1 MRKILFFSFLL
12 IAWPSLAQRSYRDN
26 SVLATGAWHKLAV
39 RQTGVHRVDV
49 ATLQALGIN
58 TQNLSSAS
66 LRLYGNGGGMLPE
79 ANAPARPDDLQ
90 ENAIWISDGGDGIFN
105 GNDFF
110 LFYAQG
116 PDQWEKDSLNQRFRY
131 RKNLYSDEACYF
143 ITVGGTGARVAG
155 QSNPPPSNRVVTNF
169 RDRFAYEL
177 DTVNFLRSGK
187 QWYGEEFSNAPGRV
201 LTRSFPVN
209 LPHLVTGT
217 QVGFSSHVVARSA
230 GANSSFSVRAN
241 NNTVLTHL
249 LTPVG
254 TGTYDLVATA
264 SELFTNFQLSQ
275 NTLTIQYQYQPISV
289 NAQGWL
295 NWFQLF
301 PVRQLN
307 LSGLEQLAFRDWESV
322 GAGNV
327 TEFRIQNAAATTQ
340 VWDVT
345 DYTRPIVLQGSLSGN
360 ELRVAQ
366 ATAQLREF
374 VAFNPQNLPRPQPVG
389 PVTNQNLHSLSARDY
404 VIVTHPSLLQEA
416 QRLAGFHQQRGLRTA
431 VVTTEQVFHE
441 FASGT
446 PDPGAIR
453 DFVKMLYDKA
463 GSALTN
469 RPRYL
474 LLFGDASYDF
484 KNRTPGNT
492 NLVPSWQN
500 DVSLDPL
507 ASYVSDD
514 FFGFLD
520 DVDDVN
526 RIFPAPLL
534 DVGIGRI
541 PARTLQ
547 EARQVVDKIIRYHE
561 PDGLGPW
568 RREISL
574 VADDEDNN
582 LHLEDAEFHA
592 GTIQQHPL
600 FQVQKIYLDA
610 FRQVSGSGG
619 QRYPEVNQAINNR
632 IFSGTLIWNYSGHGG
647 FRRLAEEVILDQD
660 MVNTWSNVNKL
671 PLFVTATC
679 DFAPYDNPTI
689 TSLGEN
695 ILLRERTGAIALMTT
710 TRVVFAFSNRII
722 NNAFFKEALQPDA
735 NGVYPTLGES
745 LQQCKNVTYQSFGDV
760 VNNRKF
766 ALLGDPA
773 VRLGFPRHRVRTLT
787 INNNP
792 PGTDTLK
799 ATLRYTITGEV
810 TDLQGNR
817 LQGFN
822 GNVFPVIY
830 DKEQAQRTLG
840 NDAGSRPADFRS
852 QNNIIFRG
860 KARVVNGTFS
870 YTFVVPRNINFQ
882 FGNGKIAYYAENGD
896 TDAMGSEA
904 NIIIGGVG
912 AGGITDNTGPEI
924 KAFLNDERFA
934 NGGITN
940 ETPVLVL
947 RLFDSSGINTV
958 GTGIGQDITATLNND
973 NNRFFIL
980 NDFYETEADSYQ
992 RGTVRFQMPRLEE
1005 GSHQLRIKAW
1015 DVMNNSSEYV
1025 LDFRVLK
1032 DEVLK
1037 IDRVYNYPNPFT
1049 TRTTFMF
1056 EHNRP
1061 ADVLQVGIRI
1071 FTVSGKLVN
1080 SLQRTINA
1088 TGNRSFEIEWDG
1100 TDAFG
1105 RKVGR
1110 GVYIYRLEVKDSNG
1124 KSQSVFQK
1132 LMIL

>member
-1 MRKILFFSFLL
+1 MRKLLFFTALL
-12 IAWPSLAQRSYRDN
+12 LNVTTFAQRSYRAN
-26 SVLATGAWHKLAV
+26 SMLATGAWYKLSV
-39 RQTGVHRVDV
+39 RQSGVYRVDV
-49 ATLQALGIN
+49 ATLQTLGIN
-58 TQNLSSAS
+58 TQNLSSAAI
-66 LRLYGNGGGMLPE
+66 RLYGNGGGMLPE
-79 ANAPARPDDLQ
+79 DNATARLDDLH
-90 ENAIWISDGGDGIFN
+90 ENAIWVSDGGDGVFN

-116 PDQWEKDSLNQRFRY
+116 PDQWEKDSVNQRFRY
-131 RKNLYSDEACYF
+131 RKNLYSDEAYYF
-143 ITVGGTGARVAG
+143 ITIGNTGMRVSSQ
-155 QSNPPPSNRVVTNF
+155 QSTPPANRLATSF

-177 DTVNFLRSGK
+177 DTINFLRSGK

-201 LTRSFPVN
+201 LTRNFAIN

-217 QVGFSSHVVARSA
+217 QVGFASHVVARSA
-230 GANSSFSVRAN
+230 GANSTFSVRAN
-241 NNTVLTHL
+241 NSTVLTHVV
-249 LTPVG
+249 PAVG

-264 SELFTNFQLSQ
+264 SELVSSFLLTQ
-275 NTLTIQYQYQPISV
+275 NTLTIQYQYQPVSV

-295 NWFQLF
+295 NWFHLF

-307 LSGLEQLAFRDWESV
+307 LAGLEQLAFRDWETV
-322 GAGNV
+322 GPGNV
-327 TEFRIQNAAATTQ
+327 TEFRIQNATAATQ

-345 DYTRPIVLQGSLSGN
+345 VPLRPLVLGGALTGT

-366 ATAQLREF
+366 ATGQLREL

-389 PVTNQNLHSLSARDY
+389 IVANQNLHGLLSRDY
-404 VIVTHPSLLQEA
+404 VVVTHPRFLQEA
-416 QRLAGFHQQRGLRTA
+416 QRLAAFHQQRGLRSA
-431 VVTTEQVFHE
+431 VVTTEQVYNE

-446 PDPGAIR
+446 PDPSAIR

-463 GSALTN
+463 GSVASN

-474 LLFGDASYDF
+474 LLFGDASFDF
-484 KNRTPGNT
+484 KNRTAANT

-507 ASYVSDD
+507 SSYVSDD
-514 FFGFLD
+514 FFGFLND
-520 DVDDVN
+520 NDDVN

-547 EARQVVDKIIRYHE
+547 EARHVVDKVLRYYE

-592 GTIQQHPL
+592 ATIQQNPL

-619 QRYPEVNQAINNR
+619 QRYPEANQAINNR

-679 DFAPYDNPTI
+679 DFAPFDNPAI

-722 NNAFFKEALQPDA
+722 NNAFFREALRPDA
-735 NGVYPTLGES
+735 DGIYPTLGAS
-745 LQQCKNVTYQSFGDV
+745 LQKCKNATYQSFGDV

-773 VRLGFPRHRVRTLT
+773 LRLGFPRHRVRTRT
-787 INNNP
+787 INNNL
-792 PGTDTLK
+792 PGTDTLQ
-799 ATLRYTITGEV
+799 ATTRYTVTGEV
-810 TDLQGNR
+810 TDLQGN
-817 LQGFN
+817 LLPGFN
-822 GNVFPVIY
+822 GHVYPIIY
-830 DKEQAQRTLG
+830 DKAQNLRTLG
-840 NDAGSRPADFRS
+840 NDPGSRPADFRT

-860 KARVVNGTFS
+860 KARVVNGSFS
-870 YTFVVPRNINFQ
+870 YTFVVPRSINFQ
-882 FGNGKIAYYAENGD
+882 YGNGKIAYYAENGE
-896 TDAMGSEA
+896 TDAMGSET
-904 NIIIGGVG
+904 NVIIGGVG
-912 AGGITDNTGPEI
+912 VGGVRDNTGPEI
-924 KAFLNDERFA
+924 KAFMNDERFV

-958 GTGIGQDITATLNND
+958 GTGIGQDITATLNS
-973 NNRFFIL
+973 NNQFFVL

-1005 GSHQLRIKAW
+1005 GNHQLRIKAW
-1015 DVMNNSSEYV
+1015 DVMNNSSDYV
-1025 LDFRVLK
+1025 LDFRVVKDGELK
-1032 DEVLK
+1032 LE
-1037 IDRVYNYPNPFT
+1037 RVYNYPNPFT

-1061 ADVLQVGIRI
+1061 GDVLQVGIRI

-1080 SLQRTINA
+1080 SIQRTINSP
-1088 TGNRSFEIEWDG
+1088 GNRSFEIEWDG

-1110 GVYIYRLEVKDSNG
+1110 GVYLYRLEVKDSNG
-1124 KSQSVFQK
+1124 KSKSVFQK